1 MRFRAGCGLLLLLGG
16 LSIPAVL
23 PAQDSPQLNM
33 KGASFWSAAGGVTAV
48 NVLTWAYNWYVQ
60 RWHWAKVGT
69 QSWAR
74 NLRDGFVW
82 DNDCFL
88 DNQLAHPYHGSLY
101 HSSARASG
109 YGFWSSI
116 PFVAAG
122 SATWELFGENI
133 TASLNDLINT
143 TLGGVALGEV
153 TWRLSSLLGS
163 RRASGP
169 AAVGRELTAFA
180 LSPLGRT
187 QGLLRGNS
195 GVSFLDQSSGLSMS
209 VGRRS
214 GHPSVQLGLRYG
226 SPFDPE
232 ATRPYDA
239 FEFNLE
245 VSPGAGGG
253 VRTVE
258 ITGLLARGGLGETV
272 RSQALLGVFQHY
284 EYQHLPGLELGG
296 HSVSGALLYRHAL
309 GERNNL
315 ELGAELEG
323 LLLGAISSDQGF
335 EWRRD
340 YDLGPG
346 AGARVNAALA
356 RDGREWLRMEGR
368 MLWLHS
374 VHGSGGNHLA
384 TIVKVAGAIP
394 LAGPLAVGGDLALST
409 RHSTYPDFPS
419 TTRRIPEARAYLSWS
434 P

>member
-1 MRFRAGCGLLLLLGG
+1 
-16 LSIPAVL
+16 
-23 PAQDSPQLNM
+23 
-33 KGASFWSAAGGVTAV
+33 
-48 NVLTWAYNWYVQ
+48 
-60 RWHWAKVGT
+60 
-69 QSWAR
+69 
-74 NLRDGFVW
+74 
-82 DNDCFL
+82 
-88 DNQLAHPYHGSLY
+88 
-101 HSSARASG
+101 
-109 YGFWSSI
+109 
-116 PFVAAG
+116 
-122 SATWELFGENI
+122 
-133 TASLNDLINT
+133 
-143 TLGGVALGEV
+143 
-153 TWRLSSLLGS
+153 
-163 RRASGP
+163 
-169 AAVGRELTAFA
+169 
-180 LSPLGRT
+180 
-187 QGLLRGNS
+187 LRGNS

-239 FEFNLE
+239 FELNLE

-272 RSQALLGVFQHY
+272 RSQALLGLFQHY

-296 HSVSGALLYRHAL
+296 HSVSGALLYRHTL

-374 VHGSGGNHLA
+374 VHGSGGDHLA

-409 RHSTYPDFPS
+409 RHSTYPDFSS

-434 P
+434 PWEIANPELPDDVWQMQHNVLVVDDEAMARRLMERALSEAGYRVMLANNGEQALQLLRTTRRHISLIVTDLVMPGMGGHAFAVEVARFPSPPPLLYISAYGRPQGEIAKRFLQKPFTPAQLVSAVQSLISPPQEVGS